1 MGAFSKFLGT
11 SAERAEHVADQMDSA
26 VDSLKHGDR
35 PAAESI
41 WRNLNNDFDAE
52 ERKGGRGIFARRHGI

>member
-11 SAERAEHVADQMDSA
+11 PEERAEHVADRMDDA

-35 PAAESI
+35 PAAEAT
-41 WRNLNNDFDAE
+41 WRDINYDFDAD
-52 ERKGGRGIFARRHGI
+52 ERAGGRSIFARRHGI